1 MSFHATKKLKFCY
14 RVKLWFGSYCFLFWI
29 FYQNRGLVQPNI
41 LSSQFARIKSREI
54 NSSYAEA
61 RIPLTNKKKNSLRTG
76 RSVISSNKPV
86 SHTRTWF
93 PLRVTNYVAN
103 FENLKKYI
111 SNFFFVYIKFYL
123 HICFRTADG
132 LSFDAHSSI
141 SLSTYDTSCKKILLF
156 HNFFKN
162 SYRKAKYCIK

>member
-61 RIPLTNKKKNSLRTG
+61 RIPLTNKKKNPLRTG

-93 PLRVTNYVAN
+93 PLGVLNYVAS

-111 SNFFFVYIKFYL
+111 WNFSLYILDLICIFAFVQQMAYLLMHIVRFHFQPMMLPVRKFFYF
-123 HICFRTADG
+123 T
-132 LSFDAHSSI
+132 I
-141 SLSTYDTSCKKILLF
+141 SLKIAIEKQ
-156 HNFFKN
+156 N
-162 SYRKAKYCIK
+162 IV